1 MPVFKSHDGA
11 ELHYDILGEGRS
23 REPIIV
29 LGGGAARHP
38 EYLGDLAGLDSV
50 RTLLILH
57 QRGVGHSEAAPPAA
71 WPQLAHDVAALRQHL
86 DLGRID
92 LLGHSAGTRI
102 AMAYAAAH
110 PDTIHRL
117 CLVTPPAQWLV
128 EGEDD
133 TAAMVEKRRGEPWF
147 DDFEKILPALEQVSS
162 YAGFREL
169 APRAAPLG
177 YATWDER
184 AQAHDA
190 VGAWYDPAGEAFF
203 TQPPDPGMA
212 QALTAVHAPVLVI
225 AGAQDALVGLAPVLA
240 LAELFPAGRSV
251 VIDAAGH
258 YPWVEQPTAFR
269 HAVDAFF
276 TTEPLRK
283 T

>member
-1 MPVFKSHDGA
+1 VPVFESHDGA

-57 QRGVGHSEAAPPAA
+57 QRAVGRSAAATPAA
-71 WPQLAHDVAALRQHL
+71 WPQLAHDVTALRRHL

-92 LLGHSAGTRI
+92 LLAHSAGTRI
-102 AMAYAAAH
+102 AIAYATAH
-110 PDTIHRL
+110 PDTLHRL

-128 EGEDD
+128 EAEDD
-133 TAAMVEKRRGEPWF
+133 TAAMIESRRGEPWF
-147 DDFEKILPALEQVSS
+147 DDFEKIRPALAQVSS

-169 APRAAPLG
+169 APAGAPLG
-177 YATWDER
+177 YAVWDDR
-184 AQAHDA
+184 ARAHDA
-190 VGAWYDPAGEAFF
+190 VGDWYDPAGEAFF
-203 TQPPDPGMA
+203 SRPADPR
-212 QALTAVHAPVLVI
+212 TADRLATVRAPVLVV
-225 AGAQDALVGLAPVLA
+225 AGRQDALVGLAPVLA

-269 HAVDAFF
+269 HAVDEFF
-276 TTEPLRK
+276 TTEPPRRD
-283 T
+283 